1 MPTCFSQCV
10 MTLMDLL
17 KSSQKDLI
25 DQRFKLPSWRDATKS
40 FTLCF
45 GRAFAFLGLCPPCLC
60 CFAGKLFPLLWRERC
75 HARFSALA
83 AGGLPALSA
92 HLAHH
97 FGN

>member
-1 MPTCFSQCV
+1 MHLFASHYILSHK
-10 MTLMDLL
+10 MTTHRSRDL
-17 KSSQKDLI
+17 
-25 DQRFKLPSWRDATKS
+25 RFA
-40 FTLCF
+40 
-45 GRAFAFLGLCPPCLC
+45 RAFVFFLGLCPSCER
-60 CFAGKLFPLLWRERC
+60 CFAGKLLPLLWRERC